1 MSFCFCLLCSQMRE
15 ELSDIKSDLLKET
28 VYEEVHEGEEVSYYC
43 TAFSS
48 GFRL

>member
-1 MSFCFCLLCSQMRE
+1 MRE
-15 ELSDIKSDLLKET
+15 ELSDIKSDIKSDLLKET

-43 TAFSS
+43 TEFSS